1 MQKPLE
7 GLRIIDLTHMLSGPY
22 GAMILADLGADT
34 VKVEP
39 PENGEN
45 TRRLLASDP
54 KNSID
59 GMGAYFFTLNRN
71 KRSVALDLKYKQ
83 DLDRFY
89 RLVGVADIVISN
101 FSPGVTKKLGV
112 DYSSLSDINP
122 KIITCTVTGFGEN
135 GPAYQRPAFDQIAQA
150 LGGGMSITG
159 DSPEQAMRAGIPI
172 GDLGGGMFAVMGIL
186 AAVNARNTTGR
197 GQHIDISMLD
207 CQISMLNY
215 MATMHSMS
223 GDIPQPLGNSH
234 FVHVPYNTFKTKTDL
249 IVLALVGDKFW
260 PDLVGIID
268 DQALRAPHF
277 AQGPARLAAKEFIE
291 AQITA
296 ALAHQ
301 DADYWL
307 QRLKQANIPCARV
320 NNMAQAMRDPQVLA
334 RNMIVD
340 IAHPIE
346 GGAKAPG
353 NPIKLSDTNGDSYSP
368 PPLLGAH
375 NQEVFREWLGDE

>member
-1 MQKPLE
+1 
-7 GLRIIDLTHMLSGPY
+7 
-22 GAMILADLGADT
+22 
-34 VKVEP
+34 
-39 PENGEN
+39 
-45 TRRLLASDP
+45 
-54 KNSID
+54 
-59 GMGAYFFTLNRN
+59 MGAYFFTLNRN
-71 KRSVALDLKYKQ
+71 KRSVALDLKCQQ
-83 DLDRFY
+83 DLDSFY
-89 RLVGVADIVISN
+89 RLVGAADIVISN
-101 FSPGVTKKLGV
+101 FSPGVTKKLRI
-112 DYSSLSDINP
+112 DYPTLSDINA

-135 GPAYQRPAFDQIAQA
+135 GPAFQRPAFDQIAQA

-159 DSPEQAMRAGIPI
+159 DSPERAMRAGIPI

-197 GQHIDISMLD
+197 GQHVDISMLD

-223 GDIPQPLGNSH
+223 GEIPQPLGNSH

-249 IVLALVGDKFW
+249 IVMALVGDNFW
-260 PDLVGIID
+260 PALVDIID
-268 DQALRAPHF
+268 DPALRAPRF
-277 AQGPARLAAKEFIE
+277 KEGPARLAEKQLIE
-291 AQITA
+291 ARITA
-296 ALAHQ
+296 VLADQ
-301 DADYWL
+301 DADFWL
-307 QRLKQANIPCARV
+307 QRLEQANIPWARV

-346 GGAKAPG
+346 GSAKAPG

-368 PPLLGAH
+368 PPLLGAD

>member
-1 MQKPLE
+1 
-7 GLRIIDLTHMLSGPY
+7 
-22 GAMILADLGADT
+22 
-34 VKVEP
+34 
-39 PENGEN
+39 
-45 TRRLLASDP
+45 
-54 KNSID
+54 
-59 GMGAYFFTLNRN
+59 MGAYFFTLNRN
-71 KRSVALDLKYKQ
+71 KRSVALDLKCQQ
-83 DLDRFY
+83 DLDSFY
-89 RLVGVADIVISN
+89 RLVGAADIVISN
-101 FSPGVTKKLGV
+101 FSPGVTKKLRI
-112 DYSSLSDINP
+112 DYPTLSDINP

-135 GPAYQRPAFDQIAQA
+135 GPTFQRPAFDQIAQA

-159 DSPEQAMRAGIPI
+159 DSPERAMRAGIPI
-172 GDLGGGMFAVMGIL
+172 GDLGGGMFAVMGVL

-197 GQHIDISMLD
+197 GQHVDISMLD

-223 GDIPQPLGNSH
+223 GEIPQPLGNSH

-260 PDLVGIID
+260 PALVDMID
-268 DQALRAPHF
+268 DQALRAPRF
-277 AQGPARLAAKEFIE
+277 AQASSRLAEKEFIE
-291 AQITA
+291 ARITA
-296 ALAHQ
+296 VLADQ
-301 DADYWL
+301 EADYWL
-307 QRLKQANIPCARV
+307 PRLEKANIPCARV

-353 NPIKLSDTNGDSYSP
+353 NPIKLSDTNGESYSP
-368 PPLLGAH
+368 PPLLGAD

>member
-89 RLVGVADIVISN
+89 SLVGVADIVISN

-122 KIITCTVTGFGEN
+122 KI
-135 GPAYQRPAFDQIAQA
+135 
-150 LGGGMSITG
+150 ITG

-197 GQHIDISMLD
+197 GQHVDISMLD

-307 QRLKQANIPCARV
+307 QRLEQANIPCARV

>member
-39 PENGEN
+39 PKNGEN

-54 KNSID
+54 NNSIH

-71 KRSVALDLKYKQ
+71 KRSVALDLKCQQ
-83 DLDRFY
+83 DLDSFY
-89 RLVGVADIVISN
+89 RLVGAADIVISN
-101 FSPGVTKKLGV
+101 FSPGVTKKLRI
-112 DYSSLSDINP
+112 DYPTLSDINP

-135 GPAYQRPAFDQIAQA
+135 GPAFQRPAFDQIAQA

-159 DSPEQAMRAGIPI
+159 DSPERAMRAGIPI
-172 GDLGGGMFAVMGIL
+172 GDLGGGMFAVMGVL

-197 GQHIDISMLD
+197 GQHVDISMLD

-223 GDIPQPLGNSH
+223 GEIPQPLGNSH

-260 PDLVGIID
+260 PALVDMID
-268 DQALRAPHF
+268 DQALRAPRF
-277 AQGPARLAAKEFIE
+277 AQASSRLAEKEFIE
-291 AQITA
+291 ARITA
-296 ALAHQ
+296 VLADQ
-301 DADYWL
+301 EADYWL
-307 QRLKQANIPCARV
+307 PRLEKANIPCARV

-353 NPIKLSDTNGDSYSP
+353 NPIKLSDTNGESYSP
-368 PPLLGAH
+368 PPLLGAD